1 MSQCTNSSQW
11 SQTPSQTLD
20 PDLIKT
26 LLGLLTILA
35 AWLAPPPHPML
46 MTKSR
51 AAAIIVKDPLSTDNK
66 NQ

>member
-1 MSQCTNSSQW
+1 MFPCTNSSQW
-11 SQTPSQTLD
+11 STPSQTLD
-20 PDLIKT
+20 PDLVKT

-46 MTKSR
+46 LTTKSKTT
-51 AAAIIVKDPLSTDNK
+51 IVKDPLSTDNK